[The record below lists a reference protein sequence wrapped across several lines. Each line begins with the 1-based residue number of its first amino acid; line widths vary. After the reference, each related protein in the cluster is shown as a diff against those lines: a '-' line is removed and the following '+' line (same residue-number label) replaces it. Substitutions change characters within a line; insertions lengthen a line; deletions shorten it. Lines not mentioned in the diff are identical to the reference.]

1 MKLKNITTDL
11 GLIKGRGAIDFVK
24 FNKLTE
30 SKMDIT
36 FSIDTT
42 KCSQG
47 ATFEQYVQM
56 RIISNSLIYFKM
68 QSDELLPKLHPES
81 CLCEIIDSQVVN
93 NNLDIQP
100 QLKHILLTSYDSIF
114 EFVCSDIEFLIE

>member
-1 MKLKNITTDL
+1 MKLKNIITDL

-93 NNLDIQP
+93 NNLDIQIYF
-100 QLKHILLTSYDSIF
+100 LFFVFAYAVVFLAINFGVYSIL
-114 EFVCSDIEFLIE
+114 

>member
-1 MKLKNITTDL
+1 MKFKDIATDL
-11 GLIKGRGAIDFVK
+11 GCINGRDAIVLVK
-24 FNKLTE
+24 VNNLTE

-42 KCSQG
+42 MCSKG
-47 ATFEQYVQM
+47 ELFEEYVQM

-68 QSDELLPKLHPES
+68 QHDELLPKFFPKS
-81 CLCEIIDSQVVN
+81 CLCEIINSQLIN
-93 NNLDIQP
+93 DNLDIQP
-100 QLKHILLTSYDSIF
+100 QLKHILLTSYDAIF